1 MEILAIL
8 RWLKNHQKIA
18 ANAILSAA
26 VAFLLFFGIN
36 TYQQNK
42 KLSERLELAQ
52 NNIEAYQDAI
62 NGSQQAFNVLK
73 LDMTKLEEQNDK
85 LIQKIDSV
93 RKENKIKARH
103 LNTAATQTQT
113 LYVNKS
119 KGVRGDIVTILKD
132 TTYTDSLQYNP
143 LTKVYYSISKDSV
156 DILLDVK
163 NTQYLYIYKHRE
175 YKNKKKFLKRLL
187 TLDFKKVDRYKYTI
201 VNTNDLL
208 KEDSVRIIEKE

>member
-8 RWLKNHQKIA
+8 RWLKNHRKIA

-156 DILLDVK
+156 EILLDVK

>member
-1 MEILAIL
+1 ML
-8 RWLKNHQKIA
+8 RWLKNHRKIA

>member
-8 RWLKNHQKIA
+8 RWLKNHRKIA

-119 KGVRGDIVTILKD
+119 KGVRGNIVTILKD

>member
-8 RWLKNHQKIA
+8 RWLKNHRKIA

-73 LDMTKLEEQNDK
+73 LDMTKLEQQNDK

>member
-1 MEILAIL
+1 M
-8 RWLKNHQKIA
+8 
-18 ANAILSAA
+18 
-26 VAFLLFFGIN
+26 
-36 TYQQNK
+36 
-42 KLSERLELAQ
+42 LSERLELAQ

>member
-8 RWLKNHQKIA
+8 RWLKNHRKIA